1 MLAAVLAVCMLSMP
15 VLAEDATV
23 WTDSTQEPAYEELAL
38 MDSAQEQSY
47 DAPALTENARM
58 RRRLRMPHRERSR
71 LLCGRI
77 TAHICPALGRG
88 ALDRRKS

>member
-47 DAPALTENARM
+47 DAPALTENA
-58 RRRLRMPHRERSR
+58 HRERSR